1 MKIKAPRL
9 DIATRMTI
17 IGSEPREFINTRG
30 EIASYMVAIC
40 LTGENTFEVSWTKI
54 CFAAPVGDQKIR
66 LRANAEA
73 GVASPVTMRTF
84 VGAKEIGY
92 CCELLAVVATPDE
105 AAASASAHAVH

>member
-9 DIATRMTI
+9 DIATPVTI
-17 IGSEPREFINTRG
+17 VGSQHREFINSRG
-30 EIASYMVAIC
+30 EIASYMVAVC
-40 LTGENTFEVSWTKI
+40 QSGENTFEVSWTKI

-73 GVASPVTMRTF
+73 GVTSSVTMRTF

-92 CCELLAVVATPDE
+92 CCELVPD
-105 AAASASAHAVH
+105 APAPTV